1 MHLGVAHF
9 GLTEYFTDEVDRSLH
24 LVDVSWL
31 VSLDDQDD
39 AHHISGG
46 GDVQEKDFPIFWCC
60 LDRPRGKKILELLE
74 CFGSIII
81 PLKLVGLLEKFEEG

>member
-1 MHLGVAHF
+1 MWVACLGLAD
-9 GLTEYFTDEVDRSLH
+9 YFADEVDRSLH

-46 GDVQEKDFPIFWCC
+46 GDVQEKDFPIF
-60 LDRPRGKKILELLE
+60 
-74 CFGSIII
+74 
-81 PLKLVGLLEKFEEG
+81 